1 MTAAVFEVGEYFE
14 LALMSVAIYA
24 FELILIGYLYPGS
37 VRSEVFTRDFMMS
50 NFEQEHRDATS
61 QSCGHT

>member
-14 LALMSVAIYA
+14 IALMTVAIYA

-50 NFEQEHRDATS
+50 NFE
-61 QSCGHT
+61 